1 MWRQT
6 SLLSIDAPPSSTCS
20 SHRRHHRGCDAE
32 SLFDGV
38 GSSERPERTC
48 RLCNWLHMLL
58 LLTFDVKNIILIITS
73 YDRRNTR
80 ILFSQPGTKT
90 VSDSYRKQRRFAELD
105 LETWIPGNCSREQT
119 TSSLDAGYCPDAVIL
134 LQTYIMGGCNIF
146 TKNQP

>member
-1 MWRQT
+1 MLHIYMHCKNLHACTISSELSPERKLT
-6 SLLSIDAPPSSTCS
+6 SLVALLTPSSS
-20 SHRRHHRGCDAE
+20 SL

-38 GSSERPERTC
+38 GSSERPEYTC

-90 VSDSYRKQRRFAELD
+90 VSDSYRKQRRFTELD
-105 LETWIPGNCSREQT
+105 LETWIPGSCSR
-119 TSSLDAGYCPDAVIL
+119 IL
-134 LQTYIMGGCNIF
+134 QS
-146 TKNQP
+146 